1 MTDRPAIEDLDD
13 VPESDRWCC
22 NGNAEDCA
30 LCTDPNPPYPF
41 LCPGHPRTAANERV
55 VGEATEATEL
65 DKSRR
70 YLVPV
75 ARLEL
80 PGEPD
85 LVHLSLYEWL
95 PQFEAWATGLGLCG
109 TSTRQGALPSGTKV
123 TCPGC
128 LRWQPVYEQIL
139 AQQAL
144 DAEASE
150 RKRRA
155 EAAAGDTVENGA
167 WFTVWL
173 EGKWRW
179 VTSRMT
185 TPQREYAADC
195 VAAYSRC
202 LATVD
207 GDLEREEPEGLRWWR
222 EAGR

>member
-1 MTDRPAIEDLDD
+1 MTDRPTLEELDD
-13 VPESDRWCC
+13 ASESARWCC

-41 LCPGHPRTAANERV
+41 LCPGHPRTAANERII
-55 VGEATEATEL
+55 GEATEATEL

-70 YLVPV
+70 YLMPV

-80 PGEPD
+80 PDEPD
-85 LVHLSLYEWL
+85 LVHLALYEWL
-95 PQFEAWATGLGLCG
+95 PQFEAWVTGLGVCG
-109 TSTRQGALPSGTKV
+109 RSTRQGALPPGTEV
-123 TCPGC
+123 TCSSC

-144 DAEASE
+144 AAEETE

-179 VTSRMT
+179 VTSKMT
-185 TPQREYAADC
+185 TEQREYAADC
-195 VAAYSRC
+195 VAAYSRY

-222 EAGR
+222 EASR